1 MASSFLQ
8 DSNPINPDS
17 QEKPPMKPEIFVAEL
32 KATKT
37 FFDRST
43 RCLTE
48 EDSNFAPAP
57 GTWTVAQQ
65 VAHAAQTVDWFFEG
79 AFRPEG
85 FDMDFE
91 KHGAEVARVQS
102 LTEARAWLDRAF
114 DHAIA
119 DLSTRTADELR
130 EPLPPGIMEGQPR
143 AAIVG
148 ALVDHTAHH
157 RGALTVYARL
167 LSRVPAMPYMEMEE
181 APALA

>member
-1 MASSFLQ
+1 
-8 DSNPINPDS
+8 
-17 QEKPPMKPEIFVAEL
+17 MKTEIFVAEL
-32 KATKT
+32 KSAQD
-37 FFDRST
+37 FFNRST

-48 EDSNFAPAP
+48 EDSDFAPAP

-85 FDMDFE
+85 FEMDFE
-91 KHGAEVARVQS
+91 KMGAEVARVQS
-102 LTEARAWLDRAF
+102 LTEARAWLARSFERAL
-114 DHAIA
+114 A
-119 DLSTRTADELR
+119 DLSTRSPEELR

-148 ALVDHTAHH
+148 ALMDHTAHH

-167 LSRVPAMPYMEMEE
+167 LGRVPAMPYMEMEE
-181 APALA
+181 APVTA

>member
-1 MASSFLQ
+1 
-8 DSNPINPDS
+8 
-17 QEKPPMKPEIFVAEL
+17 MKTEIFVAEL
-32 KATKT
+32 KAAQE
-37 FFDRST
+37 FFNRST

-48 EDSNFAPAP
+48 EDSAFAPVP

-79 AFRPEG
+79 AFRTEG

-91 KHGAEVARVQS
+91 KAGADVARVQS

-114 DHAIA
+114 ERAIA
-119 DLSTRTADELR
+119 DLSARTPEELR
-130 EPLPPGIMEGQPR
+130 EPLPEGIMGGQPR

-148 ALVDHTAHH
+148 SLMDHTAHH

-167 LSRVPAMPYMEMEE
+167 LGRVPAMPYMEMGEPVT
-181 APALA
+181 A